1 MLNVN
6 CILSVDFIL
15 NLVDFTGKAS
25 GEVELAAT
33 ISLFLKA
40 KWLTKASHP
49 QVVHLIVV
57 VVINRETV

>member
-1 MLNVN
+1 MLD
-6 CILSVDFIL
+6 LS
-15 NLVDFTGKAS
+15 DFTGKAS